1 MPVKRTRAKRRRR
14 LDDYKR
20 QQLLEGPD
28 SVLLAAVGYLAPTRT
43 LRFSETPPDEQ
54 AAILADMERD
64 WLTHGP
70 ELMAWWK
77 QGADADLSGHKP
89 WTFVI
94 PGGPETLPWAATQ
107 FSTGE
112 TRRTAG
118 RKS

>member
-1 MPVKRTRAKRRRR
+1 MPVKRTLAKRSRR

-43 LRFSETPPDEQ
+43 LRFSEATPEEQ

-77 QGADADLSGHKP
+77 QGADADLSRHKP
-89 WTFVI
+89 WAYVVA
-94 PGGPETLPWAATQ
+94 GGPETLPWAATQ
-107 FSTGE
+107 FGIDE
-112 TRRTAG
+112 TRPTVG